1 MDSFKKCLCCSD
13 NVYQTLV
20 RLFYEDPK
28 TLYYTKKL
36 CFDLQNSPKT
46 FYEFCL
52 HLNDFINKLFNNEN
66 DDYICHLYT
75 DGLDRNC
82 KHYTFKHTNGDT
94 YLKTRAVKKLMC
106 ATCYT
111 FHLETVL
118 QYKSLFQQ
126 NIVLMNSLKECV
138 LQLSVKKNK
147 RYHEI
152 CHMWKG
158 IDHYYQRLFDEP
170 YPVC

>member
-1 MDSFKKCLCCSD
+1 MLAFNISD
-13 NVYQTLV
+13 FEILFHTLSLRIGNTV
-20 RLFYEDPK
+20 KWRL
-28 TLYYTKKL
+28 
-36 CFDLQNSPKT
+36 
-46 FYEFCL
+46 
-52 HLNDFINKLFNNEN
+52 
-66 DDYICHLYT
+66 
-75 DGLDRNC
+75 
-82 KHYTFKHTNGDT
+82 
-94 YLKTRAVKKLMC
+94 LKTRAVKKLMC

-126 NIVLMNSLKECV
+126 NIALMNSLKECV

-152 CHMWKG
+152 CHIWKG
-158 IDHYYQRLFDEP
+158 IDHYYQMLFDEP